1 MAIYWLVALGLFILM
16 FGIRIISP
24 RRAGVVT
31 FLWKISRVIRE
42 WFNLVIP
49 FLETVHY
56 QSLALTNLSVTV
68 DGITNDNVTTSVSI
82 NVVYRVKEDD
92 QSIIDSIFI
101 NSNVVQTIRSMVD
114 EQLRAKVFEFEHEEI
129 FGKRNEIGDE
139 IREVLEQKLSE
150 FGMILDSVQVVDISL
165 DGNVFNAMNQVVSA
179 QKLKKAAIIEAEG
192 KKQGEI
198 LRAEWDKEM
207 KRLLWEGMAAQRK
220 AIADWFSQ
228 SIEEIKNADSNLQW
242 REILDF
248 LLAAS
253 RIETLERVGQDNAK
267 IIYINENLEGKMAS
281 LIKEG

>member
-1 MAIYWLVALGLFILM
+1 
-16 FGIRIISP
+16 
-24 RRAGVVT
+24 
-31 FLWKISRVIRE
+31 
-42 WFNLVIP
+42 VIP

-198 LRAEWDKEM
+198 LRAE
-207 KRLLWEGMAAQRK
+207 
-220 AIADWFSQ
+220 
-228 SIEEIKNADSNLQW
+228 
-242 REILDF
+242 
-248 LLAAS
+248 
-253 RIETLERVGQDNAK
+253 
-267 IIYINENLEGKMAS
+267 
-281 LIKEG
+281 